1 MFRLRYGCCCLEQCG
16 GGAQRNDTSADLW
29 RYIHITSYAFTTLSC
44 NCSIIP
50 QYYSMV
56 ICGPVW
62 HFCIQAATILLF
74 LKGYQLHL
82 TCRKYYTC
90 IVLHA
95 RYCWLRDCVKLY
107 QFQQNVFAKIILC
120 AHDKYLFGSHNILT
134 YV

>member
-1 MFRLRYGCCCLEQCG
+1 
-16 GGAQRNDTSADLW
+16 
-29 RYIHITSYAFTTLSC
+29 
-44 NCSIIP
+44 
-50 QYYSMV
+50 MV
-56 ICGPVW
+56 LCDPVW

-107 QFQQNVFAKIILC
+107 QFQQNVFAKIIYV
-120 AHDKYLFGSHNILT
+120 HMINTFSGHIYNILT